1 MNNKIAL
8 TTYVDYVMDEFKI
21 PKEKS
26 NFLKV
31 RKKFQRELDK
41 KGLWEN
47 AETKRIGRSQTKL
60 FYEYD
65 LENVRLSMRD
75 YLLKNGTIDKDKY
88 HDYLNSIDIYL
99 ENRYIESEEESDE
112 EKEKREQRELENSFK
127 ATHREI
133 LDLKIDALFKVFY
146 EDIDIEKWDSD
157 RIYVQIIDDI
167 DMQNIETFNC
177 INRLKNPVD
186 SYCKRKKED

>member
-8 TTYVDYVMDEFKI
+8 TTYVDYIMDEFKI

-41 KGLWEN
+41 RGLWKE

-65 LENVRLSMRD
+65 LDNVRLSMRD
-75 YLLKNGTIDKDKY
+75 YLVKNGLIDRDEYYEYLARIDKQM
-88 HDYLNSIDIYL
+88 
-99 ENRYIESEEESDE
+99 ENMFAEPEDTIISEEEE
-112 EKEKREQRELENSFK
+112 FENSCK
-127 ATHREI
+127 ASSTDI
-133 LDLKIDALFKVFY
+133 FNLKIDAIFKVFY
-146 EDIDIEKWDSD
+146 EDIDIEKWNSD
-157 RIYVQIIDDI
+157 RIYVRVIDDI
-167 DMQNIETFNC
+167 DAQNIETFN
-177 INRLKNPVD
+177 IVNRLKNPVD